1 MVNYTLFDNR
11 LRDISYI
18 QDYSLGTLREL
29 VIRLQKCTSC
39 RNEKNL
45 HGFKYWRYC
54 LCGRTIS
61 SHLVRGLEYQ
71 AEGMN
76 SIRSVIFKL
85 LLISMCHK
93 LHSIILNLNFKL
105 LRIKAFDRWSRSIIA
120 QYSSRQ
126 HVNYISLYRIFMRCK
141 RATFLLL
148 YIVYMYHIFITS

>member
-1 MVNYTLFDNR
+1 MWIIIPQGNQPFVLSLFTFQRGMR
-11 LRDISYI
+11 LPKGKWWITRCSITAYVTSATFRI
-18 QDYSLGTLREL
+18 THLEHCGSLF
-29 VIRLQKCTSC
+29 IRLQKCTSC

-105 LRIKAFDRWSRSIIA
+105 LIIKAFDRWSRSIIA
-120 QYSSRQ
+120 
-126 HVNYISLYRIFMRCK
+126 
-141 RATFLLL
+141 
-148 YIVYMYHIFITS
+148 